1 MAAALQAVHYPSKRQ
16 NAQYKFILHGD
27 IKKESFV
34 LDRRGNLKLI
44 NFGLARFLRD
54 CKQGRYNYQKT
65 VRHSIPKDI
74 YDLAQ
79 TMKDMAKVTN
89 FTSQE
94 YNYFQDM
101 VKKLQDET
109 KGTQR
114 RWEKVTSFFGGN
126 SDKTTPRQNAPPEIS
141 GNKYAKRYNFFNSEE
156 FGNTA
161 SSLPFSHI
169 QECHTSNVS

>member
-27 IKKESFV
+27 IKEESFV

-54 CKQGRYNYQKT
+54 CKQGT

-79 TMKDMAKVTN
+79 TMQVMAEVTN
-89 FTSQE
+89 FTSQQE

-101 VKKLQDET
+101 VEKLQDVT
-109 KGTQR
+109 KG
-114 RWEKVTSFFGGN
+114 
-126 SDKTTPRQNAPPEIS
+126 
-141 GNKYAKRYNFFNSEE
+141 
-156 FGNTA
+156 
-161 SSLPFSHI
+161 
-169 QECHTSNVS
+169 